1 VGAASAMAGRR
12 TLNGPPRSKDE
23 KGTGSVGASHVP
35 VMMGEVVEWLRPR
48 PGAHL
53 VDATVGLGGHAAA
66 LLGAAPGA
74 ELVGLDRDPRALAAA
89 RERLSRDA
97 DRVEL
102 RQATFADTAA
112 ILREKGWDGAD
123 AVLLDLGVSSLQL
136 DTPERGFAFQ
146 REGPLDMRMDPGGA
160 LTAADLVNEWPEAE
174 LVRVIAEYGEER
186 RARAVARAI
195 VRARPLATTRH
206 LAEVVTRAVGGP
218 RLALHPATRTFQALR
233 IAVNDEL
240 GALDRFLA
248 DGYAVLRPGG
258 RMAILSYH
266 SLEDRRVKEAFRR
279 WAAAC
284 LCPPALP
291 RCMCGW
297 SAKVRL
303 ATRRPVRPGA
313 AEVARNPR
321 ARSAKLRVVE
331 RLEGSS

>member
-1 VGAASAMAGRR
+1 MGAASAMAGRR

-195 VRARPLATTRH
+195 VRARPHASPFIPPP
-206 LAEVVTRAVGGP
+206 VP
-218 RLALHPATRTFQALR
+218 S
-233 IAVNDEL
+233 
-240 GALDRFLA
+240 
-248 DGYAVLRPGG
+248 RP
-258 RMAILSYH
+258 
-266 SLEDRRVKEAFRR
+266 
-279 WAAAC
+279 
-284 LCPPALP
+284 
-291 RCMCGW
+291 
-297 SAKVRL
+297 SASR
-303 ATRRPVRPGA
+303 
-313 AEVARNPR
+313 
-321 ARSAKLRVVE
+321 
-331 RLEGSS
+331 

>member
-1 VGAASAMAGRR
+1 MAGRR

-146 REGPLDMRMDPGGA
+146 REGPLDMRMDPSGTR
-160 LTAADLVNEWPEAE
+160 TAAEIVNRWPEAR
-174 LVRVIAEYGEER
+174 LARLIAECGEER

-195 VRARPLATTRH
+195 ARARPLRTTGQ
-206 LAEVVTRAVGGP
+206 LAAVVSGVLGAGRGGI
-218 RLALHPATRTFQALR
+218 HPATRTF
-233 IAVNDEL
+233 
-240 GALDRFLA
+240 
-248 DGYAVLRPGG
+248 
-258 RMAILSYH
+258 H
-266 SLEDRRVKEAFRR
+266 
-279 WAAAC
+279 
-284 LCPPALP
+284 
-291 RCMCGW
+291 
-297 SAKVRL
+297 
-303 ATRRPVRPGA
+303 
-313 AEVARNPR
+313 
-321 ARSAKLRVVE
+321 
-331 RLEGSS
+331 

>member
-1 VGAASAMAGRR
+1 MAGRR
-12 TLNGPPRSKDE
+12 TLSAPPRTSE
-23 KGTGSVGASHVP
+23 TGIGPVGAAHVP
-35 VMMGEVVEWLRPR
+35 VMLGEVVEWLRPR
-48 PGAHL
+48 PGARL

-66 LLGAAPGA
+66 LLSAAPDTS
-74 ELVGLDRDPRALAAA
+74 LLGLDRDPEALGRA
-89 RERLSRDA
+89 RERLRA
-97 DRVEL
+97 EGDRVDL
-102 RQATFADTAA
+102 RPANFADTAA

-321 ARSAKLRVVE
+321 ARSARLRVVE
-331 RLEGSS
+331 RLEASR

>member
-1 VGAASAMAGRR
+1 M
-12 TLNGPPRSKDE
+12 
-23 KGTGSVGASHVP
+23 
-35 VMMGEVVEWLRPR
+35 
-48 PGAHL
+48 
-53 VDATVGLGGHAAA
+53 
-66 LLGAAPGA
+66 
-74 ELVGLDRDPRALAAA
+74 
-89 RERLSRDA
+89 
-97 DRVEL
+97 
-102 RQATFADTAA
+102 
-112 ILREKGWDGAD
+112 
-123 AVLLDLGVSSLQL
+123 
-136 DTPERGFAFQ
+136 
-146 REGPLDMRMDPGGA
+146 
-160 LTAADLVNEWPEAE
+160 
-174 LVRVIAEYGEER
+174 
-186 RARAVARAI
+186 
-195 VRARPLATTRH
+195 
-206 LAEVVTRAVGGP
+206 
-218 RLALHPATRTFQALR
+218 
-233 IAVNDEL
+233 NDEL

-331 RLEGSS
+331 RLEGSR